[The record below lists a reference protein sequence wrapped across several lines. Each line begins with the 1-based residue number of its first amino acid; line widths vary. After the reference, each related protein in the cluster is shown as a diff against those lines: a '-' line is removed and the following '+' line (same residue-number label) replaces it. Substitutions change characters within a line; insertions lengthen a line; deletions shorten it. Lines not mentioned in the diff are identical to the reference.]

1 MKEKNDV
8 MPEHSPG
15 MNLVPQIMSNQAES
29 FLHTVEKLK
38 VYGYEEVNL
47 NLGCL
52 QRQLCLKGVVLDF
65 LQIRTDW
72 TGFWMRFLKM

>member
-47 NLGCL
+47 NPVSYTHLDVYK
-52 QRQLCLKGVVLDF
+52 RQI
-65 LQIRTDW
+65 IR
-72 TGFWMRFLKM
+72 